1 MNNSMFKL
9 HSIGIAAENKVLGE
23 STIEVLLIEQTGFID
38 GELTSNPTEIT
49 ETGAT
54 RSGET
59 YNESIVMT
67 NSISAMW
74 LPFGSNRKTPPDVR
88 RGEHIAV
95 WKYAD
100 ADVYYWSALGLD
112 EILRRLETA
121 IWTFSN
127 TQDEST
133 KKLTPDNTYWF
144 EVSTHQ
150 GTITL
155 GTSKSNGEK
164 FKYTIQI
171 NAKDG
176 VITITD
182 DNQLSITLDSNEN
195 KVEITNADGTQ
206 LGMIGSKVYGK
217 GKTLD
222 FNFDDI
228 TMKCK
233 QYKLTC
239 NSGVVVGATQY
250 TATLTAAGG
259 FSMPSSV
266 AATFAGNANF
276 TATIKHNGINIGSNH
291 THNHGDPITGGVVG

>member
-9 HSIGIAAENKVLGE
+9 YSIGIAAENKVLGE
-23 STIEVLLIEQTGFID
+23 STIEVHLIEQTGFID
-38 GELTSNPTEIT
+38 GELTSNPTEIV
-49 ETGAT
+49 ETGTT
-54 RSGET
+54 RNGET

-112 EILRRLETA
+112 EILRRLETVIYA
-121 IWTFSN
+121 FSN
-127 TQDEST
+127 TKDEAT
-133 KKLTPDNTYWF
+133 KELTPDNTYWF

-176 VITITD
+176 GITITD
-182 DNQLSITLDSNEN
+182 DNELSITLDSNEN
-195 KVEITNADGTQ
+195 KVEITNADGTKI
-206 LGMIGSKVYGK
+206 GMIGSKVYSS

-222 FNFDDI
+222 LDFEQI

-233 QYKLTC
+233 NYRLTC
-239 NSGVVVGATQY
+239 GDGVVVGATRY
-250 TATLTAAGG
+250 TSTLTAAGG
-259 FSMPSSV
+259 FSMPGGV
-266 AATFAGNANF
+266 TATFAGNSNF
-276 TATIKHNGINIGSNH
+276 TASIKHNGVDIGSNH
-291 THNHGDPITGGVVG
+291 RHNHGEPITGNVV